1 MKYILTALKIIAIII
16 LAPTG
21 LFWFAI
27 GYFLD
32 GEAIFIFPLLLCMF
46 CWFCVWKLFE
56 SLFKGLED
64 KNC

>member
-1 MKYILTALKIIAIII
+1 MKYILALLKIIAIII

-27 GYFLD
+27 RYFLD

-46 CWFCVWKLFE
+46 CWFCAAELLKN
-56 SLFKGLED
+56 LFKGLED
-64 KNC
+64 KV